1 MEWFGVLG
9 VTLVC
14 GGFVATVIVTWIN
27 LAESIYTDRRLVKLD
42 TQRYELEKR
51 ICELEE
57 WRNS

>member
-1 MEWFGVLG
+1 MEILSMIGAMVL
-9 VTLVC
+9 C
-14 GGFVATVIVTWIN
+14 GGFVATVIFTWIN
-27 LAESIYTDRRLVKLD
+27 VVDSVAVDKRVAKLD